1 MRSHIF
7 FNFDDSERVADDR
20 TSVVDA
26 PYNSSSLIQ
35 RVEETHP
42 CRITRAKEEV
52 KAAMPTMT
60 QVFVEIQSEPTD
72 VAAQTLTGLSLTR

>member
-1 MRSHIF
+1 M

-52 KAAMPTMT
+52 EAAMPTMT
-60 QVFVEIQSEPTD
+60 QLFAEIQSKPTHGPFID
-72 VAAQTLTGLSLTR
+72 AIRTPSR